1 MRLPADNARIE
12 SGNVIHFDA
21 FVRASPRKRLWLG
34 SAGVA
39 LFIATVLIGDA
50 AVGGGKP
57 GGGPIGLDFI
67 AFYTAGTF
75 VREGR
80 TAQLYDLHAAALFQH
95 ELGRKYKVDIGRAY
109 GPWWNPPFYAL
120 LFVPLSRLPYIV
132 ALRAWVLLN
141 ILCAGASGVL
151 LCRLLPRG
159 TVWRSWLLV
168 PVLMALSTPFIFAVS
183 HGQNTC
189 TSLLLL
195 TATVVLWRAAGAA
208 GGQGD
213 KGTRRQGDKEKRGHG
228 ERTAAGSENAAALD
242 RLAVAEM
249 NGSVP
254 LPPAIETITS
264 RSVPPSLPVSPCP
277 LVPLS
282 SLLPLGA
289 GAVGGLLFYKPQLA
303 LVLGIVLVIDL
314 GWKALLGYAITGF
327 SLLLIN
333 LVLLP
338 GTLVDYLRRMPA
350 NLHFVQTQSVYL
362 WERHVTFKAFWR
374 LLLQGASPG
383 ETIGAVSLASAV
395 SSLAIGALLLRAL
408 IKKRDLTAGC
418 CSIREP
424 GEARLRRDRLIAAT
438 IAATPLLMPF
448 YFDYDL
454 LLLAVPAVLF
464 AREFIARGGIAM
476 ARPERLLLIA
486 WPALYLWLML
496 NADVAAKTRLNLSVP
511 LLTVVVSLLIS
522 RINATAVCAS
532 VEEPERTIHLAQAA

>member
-1 MRLPADNARIE
+1 LRLPADNAPIE
-12 SGNVIHFDA
+12 SGNLIQFGA
-21 FVRASPRKRLWLG
+21 IVRASPRKRLWLG

-50 AVGGGKP
+50 AVSGGKP

-80 TAQLYDLHAAALFQH
+80 TAELYDLPAIASFQH
-95 ELGRKYKVDIGRAY
+95 ELGRKHKVDIGGAY

-141 ILCAGASGVL
+141 VLCAGASCIL

-168 PVLMALSTPFIFAVS
+168 PVLMALSTPFIFAIS

-189 TSLLLL
+189 TSLIFL
-195 TATVVLWRAAGAA
+195 TVTVVLWRASGAA

-213 KGTRRQGDKEKRGHG
+213 KGTRRQGDKETRGHG
-228 ERTAAGSENAAALD
+228 ERTAAGSENPAALD
-242 RLAVAEM
+242 RLAVAEI

-254 LPPAIETITS
+254 L
-264 RSVPPSLPVSPCP
+264 SLPMSPSP
-277 LVPLS
+277 LVPLFS
-282 SLLPLGA
+282 FLPLGA
-289 GAVGGLLFYKPQLA
+289 GAIGGLLFYKPQLA
-303 LVLGIVLVIDL
+303 LVVGIVLVIDL

-333 LVLLP
+333 LLVLP
-338 GTLVDYLRRMPA
+338 GTLVDYLRRLPA

-383 ETIGAVSLASAV
+383 ETVGAVSLASAI
-395 SSLAIGALLLRAL
+395 SSLAIAALLLRAV
-408 IKKRDLTAGC
+408 IRKPVLTAGR
-418 CSIREP
+418 CSVHQP
-424 GEARLRRDRLIAAT
+424 GEARLRRDRVIAAT

-464 AREFIARGGIAM
+464 VREFIARGGIAM
-476 ARPERLLLIA
+476 ARSDRLLLIV
-486 WPALYLWLML
+486 WPAFYLWLML

-511 LLTVVVSLLIS
+511 LLMTVVSLLIF
-522 RINATAVCAS
+522 RINATAARAS
-532 VEEPERTIHLAQAA
+532 VEEAERTVHLAQAA